1 MNMISTGAFQTEMD
15 ASGKRNELVTK
26 LVNAWEK
33 KNSKVARAGGL
44 SLMALSLAACGSD
57 DDTPFS
63 QVDVDAA
70 KTAATSAALTGSDGT
85 VHATIDAAVTSNDT
99 TIADTARAEGVASVD
114 ITTDNA
120 TATNTA
126 VAADTAFASL
136 AALVAAYNAAVATPA
151 GTSLALTTAN
161 DVSTGGAGNDTF
173 TATDTTYTANDVV
186 TGGQGT
192 DTMTITAAA
201 GAGITAAT
209 SVAGVETVNV
219 VVNSFDTET
228 IDMANVVG
236 AAINVSNAQLGGATS
251 VTVNNLNVTSTLS
264 VADTFTATLTVTGQ
278 GTVSSDAATVTA
290 TLGAAAG
297 SMTINGDDSTNTVNL
312 VAATAAAGTTTDSA
326 TINLAGTV
334 AVDNEGGGNTV
345 VENLT
350 LSGNG
355 AAASYDIADATT
367 AGNTL
372 ETLTITGSQN
382 VTVTASA
389 AALGGID
396 AAADYSDTST
406 AGTTTVVMDTRATVD
421 LSDVK
426 ADSIEFGVNGAG
438 ASTLTVA
445 NSQALALTA
454 DVNAGSVLTIDST
467 ELTSGSE
474 TLNLSIENTQS
485 ANAMVVSDFEVV
497 NLTIDDDSAATTT
510 AQTITV
516 AGLTGAAGTDINISS
531 TLDNL
536 TLTAVTADNIIAT
549 GMAGVLTVATTANV
563 DGITG
568 GSGAD
573 DVDHD
578 ADSALTFN
586 GGAGADVLGVSA
598 AQTNTTITFNG
609 GAGNDT
615 LSLETA
621 QIVGDR
627 YVLTDVEFIDTNNL
641 AMTVDAR
648 DFTGQTLVITSTGGA
663 NETFNFDIANTTNV
677 DLSGISGNE
686 AQMAFASA
694 SATAIATTYSGT
706 QLIDTITTGAGNDT
720 ISGNAGA
727 DIIDGAA
734 GTDTIN
740 GGAGA
745 DSITGGAGNDTM
757 SGGAGSD
764 TFLFTQTAALNG
776 SDTVSDFA
784 VGTVASGGDVI
795 DTSGFNVTIANAN
808 VGTAITL
815 ATATALATEGTTIAV
830 ADDEAYFAKVA
841 STSTVDTVAE
851 LVTALTNGGELDA
864 VDIAANADALV
875 ILGQDNGSTLF
886 VYGVNNDGTA
896 AIIASEVAL
905 LATITSSA
913 DVIDSFTTANIA

>member
-1 MNMISTGAFQTEMD
+1 MISTGAFQTEMD
-15 ASGKRNELVTK
+15 ASGKQNELVTK

-85 VHATIDAAVTSNDT
+85 VHATVDAAVTSNDT
-99 TIADTARAEGVASVD
+99 AIADAARAEGVASVD
-114 ITTDNA
+114 VTTDNA

-136 AALVAAYNAAVATPA
+136 ADLVAAYNAAVATPA
-151 GTSLALTTAN
+151 GTSLALTTGN

-236 AAINVSNAQLGGATS
+236 AAINVSNSQLGGATS
-251 VTVNNLNVTSTLS
+251 VTVNNLNVTSTLT

-426 ADSIEFGVNGAG
+426 ADLIEFGTAG
-438 ASTLTVA
+438 AAVTVTVA
-445 NSQALALTA
+445 NSQALGLTA
-454 DVNAGSVLTIDST
+454 DVSSGAGSLTVDST
-467 ELTSGSE
+467 ELTSGDE
-474 TLNLSIENTQS
+474 TLNLTIENT
-485 ANAMVVSDFEVV
+485 
-497 NLTIDDDSAATTT
+497 
-510 AQTITV
+510 
-516 AGLTGAAGTDINISS
+516 
-531 TLDNL
+531 
-536 TLTAVTADNIIAT
+536 
-549 GMAGVLTVATTANV
+549 
-563 DGITG
+563 
-568 GSGAD
+568 
-573 DVDHD
+573 
-578 ADSALTFN
+578 
-586 GGAGADVLGVSA
+586 
-598 AQTNTTITFNG
+598 
-609 GAGNDT
+609 
-615 LSLETA
+615 
-621 QIVGDR
+621 
-627 YVLTDVEFIDTNNL
+627 
-641 AMTVDAR
+641 
-648 DFTGQTLVITSTGGA
+648 
-663 NETFNFDIANTTNV
+663 
-677 DLSGISGNE
+677 
-686 AQMAFASA
+686 
-694 SATAIATTYSGT
+694 
-706 QLIDTITTGAGNDT
+706 
-720 ISGNAGA
+720 
-727 DIIDGAA
+727 
-734 GTDTIN
+734 
-740 GGAGA
+740 
-745 DSITGGAGNDTM
+745 
-757 SGGAGSD
+757 
-764 TFLFTQTAALNG
+764 
-776 SDTVSDFA
+776 
-784 VGTVASGGDVI
+784 
-795 DTSGFNVTIANAN
+795 
-808 VGTAITL
+808 
-815 ATATALATEGTTIAV
+815 
-830 ADDEAYFAKVA
+830 
-841 STSTVDTVAE
+841 
-851 LVTALTNGGELDA
+851 
-864 VDIAANADALV
+864 
-875 ILGQDNGSTLF
+875 
-886 VYGVNNDGTA
+886 
-896 AIIASEVAL
+896 
-905 LATITSSA
+905 
-913 DVIDSFTTANIA
+913 